1 MNTQRLAIL
10 VDFDETAAEQNV
22 AELLL
27 TAFCRGDW
35 RSLREA
41 FRAGRITLREYQE
54 RAFASVPFPQKAMA
68 QFVQDH
74 ASLRPGF
81 VELARFCH
89 AHHIPIS
96 IVTNGLEFYVKA
108 LLERY
113 ALTPLVEVYAVQA
126 EFTPQGPLYTYPWA
140 TPYCWEWG
148 NCKCLVLDHF
158 RQKGYRIAYVGDSQ
172 ASDLCPAARADLL
185 FAHRS
190 LLDYCRRA
198 GIPTYAMRDFTDVL
212 QVVKAFPTIPP
223 EMHHA

>member
-1 MNTQRLAIL
+1 MGSDRLAIL

-27 TAFCRGDW
+27 TAFCQGEW

-41 FRAGRITLREYQE
+41 FRAGCLTLRDYQE
-54 RAFASVPFPQKAMA
+54 QAFRAVPYPQETLAR
-68 QFVQDH
+68 FVQEH
-74 ASLRPGF
+74 ATLRPGF
-81 VELARFCH
+81 VELVRFCGE
-89 AHHIPIS
+89 HHIPVA

-113 ALTPLVEVYAVQA
+113 AVTPLVEVYAVQVR
-126 EFTPQGPLYTYPWA
+126 FTPNGPTYSYPWA

-148 NCKCLVLDHF
+148 NCKCRVVDHF

-172 ASDLCPAARADLL
+172 ASDLCPAARSDLL

-190 LLDYCRRA
+190 LLDYCQRA
-198 GIPTYAMRDFTDVL
+198 GIPAYAMRDFTDVL
-212 QVVKAFPTIPP
+212 QVVKVFLTFPP
-223 EMHHA
+223 EAHHA